1 MNQPSEYAIIG
12 GGIGGLSLA
21 VALQQKGVTVT
32 VYEQAPLF
40 KPLGAGLALAA
51 NAMLALKHIGL
62 DEEIMEAAHVIGKV
76 SIKDQTGKTL
86 TSTDS
91 RRVTKKY
98 GVTGNFTIHRAD
110 LHHILVKQLQPGTIK
125 TGKQCT
131 HVEQKHELVTLHF
144 ADGSIVDVR
153 AVIACDGI
161 HSPIRKQFL
170 PSSKPRYAGYTC
182 WRGVIDDPHH
192 NFSYE
197 ETSETWGPGKRFGIV
212 PLSNNRI
219 YWFACMNAPVQ
230 SEAMKRFTTK
240 DLINAFSD
248 FHDPIPTLI
257 NYTNNDQL
265 IWGDIVD
272 VAPIKQFA
280 FKNIVLMGDA
290 AHATT
295 PNMGQGACM
304 ALEDAAM
311 LASYLLKYKEPEIAF
326 RTFEQMRMARTTKI
340 VNNSYSIGKLAQ
352 LENFWLIQLRNLAL
366 QMTPASIAEKQ
377 IKFLYD
383 ISFD

>member
-1 MNQPSEYAIIG
+1 MNQHGKYAIIG
-12 GGIGGLSLA
+12 GGIGGLTLA
-21 VALQQKGVTVT
+21 IALQQKGVDVT
-32 VYEQAPLF
+32 VYEQAPVF
-40 KPLGAGLALAA
+40 KPHGAGLALAA
-51 NAMLALKHIGL
+51 NAMMALKHIGL
-62 DEEIMEAAHVIGKV
+62 DEEIMKAAHVIGEV

-91 RRVTKKY
+91 RSVTKKY

-110 LHHILVKQLQPGTIK
+110 LHHILFNQLLPGTVK

-131 HVEQKHELVTLHF
+131 HFEQTNNLVTLYF
-144 ADGSIVDVR
+144 ADGSIEEVR

-161 HSPIRKQFL
+161 HSPIRKQLL
-170 PSSKPRYAGYTC
+170 PLSKPRYAGYTC
-182 WRGVIDDPHH
+182 WRAVIEDTH
-192 NFSYE
+192 NKFNYE

-219 YWFACMNAPVQ
+219 YWFACVNAPAQ
-230 SEAMKRFTTK
+230 GDAMKNFNVN
-240 DLINAFSD
+240 DLTNVFSD
-248 FHDPIPTLI
+248 FHEPIPTLI
-257 NYTNNDQL
+257 RHTNNDQL

-272 VAPIKQFA
+272 IAPIKQFA
-280 FKNIVLMGDA
+280 FDNIVLMGDA

-311 LASYLLKYKEPEIAF
+311 LASYLLKYQEPEIAF
-326 RTFEQMRMARTTKI
+326 RTFEQMRIARTTKI

-352 LENFWLIQLRNLAL
+352 LENPWFIQLRNLAL
-366 QMTPASIAEKQ
+366 QITPASFAEKQ

-383 ISFD
+383 ISFE